1 MNRQKSAI
9 AIMMVICIVISY
21 FGFVLDVNAQTYYD
35 VYEDYIEIES
45 QEIQTNKKKVYR
57 IKNFDDNR
65 SVSERNV
72 QKGLSQN
79 DVQKRERYSGANV
92 GYIVGDDDRNEITNT
107 TRTPYRYI
115 GQLVSTFKR
124 KNNTTFNAYTTAFL
138 VGESIILTCA
148 HGVYRKDGTLISA
161 YFYPAQNGYDKRI
174 YKYKCSTVHVP
185 SNYKTAIANK
195 DKISEDKYDYS
206 VIQLTESAGTK
217 LGYFSLGGCNTS
229 YNDSF
234 IIGKS
239 CTLVGYPG
247 EKDGRMYRQ
256 KGKIIKFNSQKYLMY
271 YSMDST
277 NGQSGSPIIYPTS
290 SGEYY
295 VVGIHL
301 GAEKPYNC
309 ARYITNN
316 ISELVKKWR

>member
-1 MNRQKSAI
+1 MNRQKSAT

-57 IKNFDDNR
+57 LKNYDDNR

-72 QKGLSQN
+72 QKGLLQN

-124 KNNTTFNAYTTAFL
+124 KNNTTYLVYGTAFL
-138 VGESIILTCA
+138 VGKSIILTCA
-148 HGVYRKDGTLISA
+148 HCVYVKGDTLVES
-161 YFYPAQNGYDKRI
+161 YFYPAQNGYDNRP
-174 YKYKCSTVHVP
+174 YKYLCSTVHIP
-185 SNYKTAIANK
+185 TNYKNAVDNK
-195 DKISEDKYDYS
+195 DKNNQEKYDYAL
-206 VIQLTESAGTK
+206 IQLKEQVGK
-217 LGYFSLGGCNTS
+217 RLGYFDLGGYNTD
-229 YNDSF
+229 YNENY
-234 IIGKS
+234 IVGKS
-239 CTLVGYPG
+239 CTLVGYPI

-256 KGKIIKFNSQKYLMY
+256 KGLIKKFNNPKYMMY
-271 YSMDST
+271 YYNDTT
-277 NGQSGSPIIYPTS
+277 NGQSGSPIIYPAPN
-290 SGEYY
+290 GHYY
-295 VVGIHL
+295 VMGIHR
-301 GAEKPYNC
+301 GIDKPYNC
-309 ARYITNN
+309 ARYITKN
-316 ISELVKKWR
+316 IYDLVVKWR